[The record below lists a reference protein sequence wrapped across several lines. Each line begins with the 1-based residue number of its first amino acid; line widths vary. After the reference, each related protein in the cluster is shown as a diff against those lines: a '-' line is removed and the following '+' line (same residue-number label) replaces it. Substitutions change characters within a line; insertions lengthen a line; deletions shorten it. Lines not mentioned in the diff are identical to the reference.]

1 MCGRFSLTQSAEP
14 IAQIFQLPDLP
25 DLKPRYNIAPS
36 QQVATIIQPTQ
47 REFRWMRWGLIPSWA
62 KDPKI
67 GNKLINARAE
77 TLAEK
82 PSFRNAFKRRRCL
95 IIADGFYEWQKLE
108 KRKQPYYIKMQ
119 DGNPFAFAGLWESW
133 KSPQGEEIVSCTIV
147 TTAANSLMEP
157 IHDRMPVILSPD
169 ECDRWLDSSASEA
182 QVLKNLLKPYN
193 SDEMLA
199 FPVSSTVNSP
209 ANDRAECIKLFDFQ

>member
-1 MCGRFSLTQSAEP
+1 VCGRFSLTQSGEA
-14 IAQIFQLPDLP
+14 IAQTFQLLALP
-25 DLKPRYNIAPS
+25 NLTPRYNIVPS

-47 REFRWMRWGLIPSWA
+47 REFRWMQWGLIPSWS
-62 KDPKI
+62 KDRKI

-108 KRKQPYYIKMQ
+108 KCKQPYYIKMQ
-119 DGNPFAFAGLWESW
+119 DGKLFAFAGLWENW
-133 KSPQGEEIVSCTIV
+133 KSLEGEEITSCTII
-147 TTAANSLMEP
+147 TTSANSLMEP
-157 IHDRMPVILSPD
+157 IHDRMPVILSPED
-169 ECDRWLDSSASEA
+169 CDRWLDSSVSDTKLL
-182 QVLKNLLKPYN
+182 QNLLTPYN
-193 SDEMLA
+193 SDEMQA

-209 ANDRAECIKLFDFQ
+209 ANDRAECINPL